1 VPHSSEWTKAQIWT
15 DAAIVDFCNRLSR
28 PGQLAW
34 WEFEENG
41 SSFVFEELL
50 TNGSRSLTNN
60 RLDMLWF
67 VLSTACVRAPK
78 TFRRIVHDI
87 DQSTAEVIKRDRE
100 ELAHLGEEMRNLSGQ
115 NKTGRKDV
123 ARIRKLDR
131 LIAGKEKIIVAEARK
146 VDCLYGLVPAR
157 KPKTY
162 GERVKKAIVRNKRS
176 GLDVSSLVGKEFW
189 DSGVS

>member
-1 VPHSSEWTKAQIWT
+1 MGQAQTWT

-34 WEFEENG
+34 WEFEKNG
-41 SSFVFEELL
+41 TNFIFEELL
-50 TNGSRSLTNN
+50 NNGSHSLTNN

-78 TFRRIVHDI
+78 TFQRIVHDI

-100 ELAHLGEEMRNLSGQ
+100 ELAHLGEEVRKLSGQ
-115 NKTGRKDV
+115 NKTGRKGA

-131 LIAGKEKIIVAEARK
+131 IIAGREKVIVAEARK

-157 KPKTY
+157 KPNTC
-162 GERVKKAIVRNKRS
+162 GERAEKAIVRNKRS

-189 DSGVS
+189 DLGAF